1 MSADFLSRL
10 FHHVRTEA
18 GTLRIAVY
26 KTWQAIIWI
35 SSGDWLPK
43 KKQGGGRRIQLL
55 GHKKTSIA
63 KQINWTLYYYYQA
76 CPALPRIIIL
86 NMPKKVLNSD
96 IFYGSD

>member
-43 KKQGGGRRIQLL
+43 EKQGGGRGIQLL
-55 GHKKTSIA
+55 AIKKQVLQNRPTGQFIITSRPV
-63 KQINWTLYYYYQA
+63 QHYLE
-76 CPALPRIIIL
+76 
-86 NMPKKVLNSD
+86 
-96 IFYGSD
+96 

>member
-1 MSADFLSRL
+1 MAEKNYLFTMSADFLSRL

-43 KKQGGGRRIQLL
+43 KGERERERLYYLTIR
-55 GHKKTSIA
+55 
-63 KQINWTLYYYYQA
+63 KQILQNRSIEHFIAITSRPTQYN
-76 CPALPRIIIL
+76 IL
-86 NMPKKVLNSD
+86 KCSLKKC
-96 IFYGSD
+96 